1 MASQSTSIA
10 DLPRT
15 DGSASTE
22 DIQESMMVNSIL
34 QDIENDED
42 LNDVNEDSL
51 NYSIDTS
58 QIPPKIGNELPSVE
72 TIQETTEN
80 IFNNDFSMDDNYSEP
95 EPEPEVNNEIDNFLN
110 TKLEEKKEE
119 DIVVSEKS
127 ILEKLEDKV
136 PVMVVIII
144 SFFILSLPKLNS
156 LIVRLIP
163 KLSSEGGLSLIG
175 IAIKSLIMGII
186 YLVSSIFI

>member
-80 IFNNDFSMDDNYSEP
+80 IFNDFSMDNFNEP
-95 EPEPEVNNEIDNFLN
+95 EPETEVESNDIDDFLN
-110 TKLEEKKEE
+110 KKMEDKVEEPTQEIEE
-119 DIVVSEKS
+119 SL
-127 ILEKLEDKV
+127 LEKLEKRASV
-136 PVMVVIII
+136 TVIIMI
-144 SFFILSLPKLNS
+144 SFIILSLPKLNS
-156 LIVRLIP
+156 LIVRFIP
-163 KLSSEGGLSLIG
+163 KLSSEGDISFLG
-175 IAIKSLIMGII
+175 ILIKSLIIGVI
-186 YLVSSIFI
+186 YLVSSIFL